1 MVSVVQVLDVLVQK
15 AFWAMERHLAL
26 QALETLVATDLVA
39 YLDILSTW
47 VLLIDVDAL
56 LNHILAKKHLQVS

>member
-1 MVSVVQVLDVLVQK
+1 
-15 AFWAMERHLAL
+15 MERHLAL